1 MIGRLRGRVLEA
13 GMTQLLLD
21 VQGVGYEVEIS
32 LATHAAIAGSTEEIA
47 LFTHLVV
54 REDAHQL
61 FGFATLAERDLF
73 RALIKVNGVG
83 PRLAVTILSGMDAAG
98 LVGAVRDKDVKA
110 LVALPGVGKK
120 TAERLIIDLRD
131 RLPEQMAVGPR
142 AGPPVSDAFGDAEA
156 ALIGL
161 GFKPQQAAM
170 ALSRVENPAADV
182 ETLIRQALKSL
193 G

>member
-13 GMTQLLLD
+13 GMTQILLD

-32 LATHAAIAGSTEEIA
+32 LSTHSAIAGITDDVS

-61 FGFATLAERDLF
+61 FGFATGAERDLF

-98 LVGAVRDKDVKA
+98 LAGAVRSNDVKA

-131 RLPEQMAVGPR
+131 RLPEQVASTPGYQR
-142 AGPPVSDAFGDAEA
+142 PPSDAFSDAES

-161 GFKPQQAAM
+161 GFKPQEAAM
-170 ALSRVENPAADV
+170 ALARIEDQSADV
-182 ETLIRQALKSL
+182 ESLIRQALKSL